1 MLLVV
6 ILLGE
11 TVPLLE
17 TVFVDPECLSPILN
31 PDIFPSWIQDLG
43 SWIKL
48 KREGKKFKKYPPV
61 QHKKPKQKVA
71 INCTKL
77 KLLNFLRGRK
87 KDSS

>member
-17 TVFVDPECLSPILN
+17 TVFVGPECLSRILN
-31 PDIFPSWIQDLG
+31 PDIFPSWIQVLG
-43 SWIKL
+43 SWIKQ
-48 KREGKKFKKYPPV
+48 KREGKKFKIPPV